1 MGHRLGAR
9 RLDNAMIHL
18 VTRLPLSYHRT
29 LCRALDDSYD
39 GAFVAWFAERASE
52 DFPLRSSSDDI
63 FKHHFLSEVG
73 YRKFFRSLMSDSEAV
88 VILGGWSSPMTNRT
102 LLMTTLLRI
111 PVFIWADHPHPQHR
125 RWMKDRARELYL
137 KLISGVVSGFLGCGR
152 PTVEHLRSLGLDGT
166 KLTEFPYWVDVP
178 EGWSLPHVAAEQ
190 KPLRLI
196 AIGRFIA
203 LKQFEVA
210 IKAVALTNAK
220 SNQRSVE
227 LVLVGDGPER
237 ATLESTAKSLLCA
250 DAIHFC
256 GWLEGEELFRQI
268 DSADA
273 LVLTSSFDAYG
284 VVVLEAMARGRAVLA
299 SDGVVAALDRDDGS
313 GAITLHPAGDAEV
326 LAQQIELLASDGER
340 LLRDSVAARAIA
352 EKWKPQ
358 RAASILD
365 GVLIE
370 SKRGAMLI
378 KNRRGLVGASSPPAG
393 TSGEA
398 SYVAGQ

>member
-1 MGHRLGAR
+1 
-9 RLDNAMIHL
+9 MIHL

-39 GAFVAWFAERASE
+39 GAFTAWFAGRSSK
-52 DFPLRSSSDDI
+52 DFPLRSSTDDL
-63 FKHHFLSEVG
+63 FKHHFLCEVG

-102 LLMTTLLRI
+102 LLMTTLLRV
-111 PVFIWADHPHPQHR
+111 PVFIWADHPHPQRR
-125 RWMKDRARELYL
+125 RWMKDRARKLYL
-137 KLISGVVSGFLGCGR
+137 RSLSRFVAGFLCCGR
-152 PTVEHLRSLGLDGT
+152 PTVEHLLSLGLDVA

-178 EGWSLPHVAAEQ
+178 ERWSLPQVAAEQ

-196 AIGRFIA
+196 AVGRLIKV
-203 LKQFEVA
+203 KQFEVA
-210 IKAVALTNAK
+210 IKAVALTNARTA
-220 SNQRSVE
+220 QRAVE
-227 LVLVGDGPER
+227 LVFVGDGPER
-237 ATLESTAKSLLCA
+237 ATLERAAISVGCG

-268 DSADA
+268 ESADA

-284 VVVLEAMARGRAVLA
+284 VVVLEAMARGRPVFA

-313 GAITLHPAGDAEV
+313 GAILLHPAGDAEL
-326 LAQQIELLASDGER
+326 LAQQIELFANDRER
-340 LLRDSVAARAIA
+340 VLRGSLAARTIA

-365 GVLIE
+365 SVLIK
-370 SKRGAMLI
+370 SKRGALLV
-378 KNRRGLVGASSPPAG
+378 KNRRGHVGASSPPAG
-393 TSGEA
+393 IQGEA

>member
-1 MGHRLGAR
+1 
-9 RLDNAMIHL
+9 MIHL

-52 DFPLRSSSDDI
+52 DFPLSSSTGDR

-111 PVFIWADHPHPQHR
+111 PVFIWADHPHPHR
-125 RWMKDRARELYL
+125 RTWMKHRARKLYL
-137 KLISGVVSGFLGCGR
+137 KLIAGLVSGFLCCGR

-178 EGWSLPHVAAEQ
+178 ERWSSPTVAAEP

-196 AIGRFIA
+196 AIGRHIA
-203 LKQFEVA
+203 VKQFEVA
-210 IKAVALTNAK
+210 IKAVALTNTK
-220 SNQRSVE
+220 SNRRSVE

-237 ATLESTAKSLLCA
+237 AMLESTAKSLGCA
-250 DAIHFC
+250 DALHFG
-256 GWLEGEELFRQI
+256 GWLEGEELFHQI
-268 DSADA
+268 ESADA

-284 VVVLEAMARGRAVLA
+284 VVVLEAMARGRPVFA

-313 GAITLHPAGDAEV
+313 GAIITHPAGDAEL
-326 LAQQIELLASDGER
+326 LAQQIELFANDRER
-340 LLRDSVAARAIA
+340 LLRASFAARAIA

-358 RAASILD
+358 RAATILD
-365 GVLIE
+365 GVLVK
-370 SKRGAMLI
+370 SKRGATLV
-378 KNRRGLVGASSPPAG
+378 KNRRGQAAASLEPAG
-393 TSGEA
+393 IPGEA
-398 SYVAGQ
+398 SLAAGQ